1 MASDYLI
8 VHRNILPDYLE
19 KVIEARQLLVSHQ
32 AKTVTEAAQLCGI
45 SRNTYYKYKDYVF
58 LPGEQAYRRKA
69 VISLVVHDEAGCL
82 SAVLTA
88 ISSLNASIITISQAI
103 PLGGKASV
111 TISLDIQDMQCS
123 TEEMIAKLQALPQT
137 ITVLLDAM
145 E

>member
-32 AKTVTEAAQLCGI
+32 AKTVTEAVQLCG
-45 SRNTYYKYKDYVF
+45 NTYYKYKDYVF

-103 PLGGKASV
+103 PLSGKASV

-123 TEEMIAKLQALPQT
+123 TEKMIAKLQALPQT